1 MKIETLKELIR
12 QIPSQSEEANYV
24 KEQALKYLDLYE
36 SDQEPKHQLPNY
48 PPNVRGFDHTE
59 PLEVPYSEVCSC
71 NPKNGGSGIC
81 GCTMANRM
89 VRNPKRNSIL
99 KSSPS
104 FPPQFDFD
112 FYSGEIGNTGT
123 YDAAIGGTI

>member
-1 MKIETLKELIR
+1 MKIETLKTLIELI
-12 QIPSQSEEANYV
+12 PSNSNDGDFV
-24 KEQALKYLDLYE
+24 KEHVLKYIDLFE
-36 SDQEPKHQLPNY
+36 KDQELKQRFENY
-48 PPNVRGFDHTE
+48 PFDPTE

-89 VRNPKRNSIL
+89 VRNPKHNSIL

-104 FPPQFDFD
+104 FPPRDC
-112 FYSGEIGNTGT
+112 Y
-123 YDAAIGGTI
+123 